1 MTVKLSETAFH
12 KACAFVE
19 NQGRPLDVALLRHD
33 LGTGA
38 SGAVLTALAVYQN
51 PDGGFGHGLEPDIA
65 SPASS
70 ALATSVGLRV
80 LRRVETAADQPMIRA
95 ALDWLEKTFDW
106 DAGVWPIIT
115 AAVDEAPHAPWW
127 EWSRDLADNWNGF
140 RFNPSAELLGRL
152 YDYRAHA
159 SHALLEA
166 AEARMRR
173 TVAEIELI
181 EGAYDIKCAARLA
194 ETPGLPDDLRGPLT
208 DLVVRS
214 TIAHDPHDEH
224 FPVLELAPTPNSLL
238 ASPLAD
244 RIDAAVEALIAN
256 QQDDGGW
263 PVFWDWSFVDAAAW
277 TKAKGDW
284 RGWLTRDAIEAL
296 TAWGRTEGGG

>member
-1 MTVKLSETAFH
+1 MTVTLSNTAFH

-19 NQGRPLDVALLRHD
+19 TEGRPLDVALLHYD
-33 LGTGA
+33 LETGPTE
-38 SGAVLTALAVYQN
+38 AVLTALAAYQN
-51 PDGGFGHGLEPDIA
+51 PDGGFGHGLEPDMA

-70 ALATSVGLRV
+70 ALATSVGLRL
-80 LRRVETAADQPMIRA
+80 LRRVEADGDHAMVKA
-95 ALDWLEKTFDW
+95 ALAWMEKTFDW

-127 EWSRDLADNWNGF
+127 AWSADLAENWNGF
-140 RFNPSAELLGRL
+140 RFNPSAELLGYL
-152 YDYRAHA
+152 YTWRAQA
-159 SHALLEA
+159 APALLQA

-173 TVAEIELI
+173 TVAETEFID
-181 EGAYDIKCAARLA
+181 GAYDVKCAVCLA
-194 ETPGLPDDLRGPLT
+194 ETPGLPEDLSTSLI
-208 DLVVRS
+208 DLVIGS
-214 TIAHDPHDEH
+214 SGAHDPNDDH
-224 FPVLELAPTPNSLL
+224 FPALELAPTPNSLL

-244 RIDAAVEALIAN
+244 RIDAAAEALITA

-277 TKAKGDW
+277 TKAKRDW

-296 TAWGRTEGGG
+296 KAWGRVEGA